1 MDYTLSEIVKHKNNI
16 SNLSIKLINTLETN
30 QEIFISEEL
39 IKETQ
44 FLLSLLNIKKKL
56 IVGQNFAN
64 NNMNFNPMQ
73 NQINTSN
80 NNQFQQMMPPK
91 QIIST
96 FNNNVQDS
104 LKDKMALRFRSS
116 FPVES
121 EIVIICSPVVKFQ
134 MYLRNVRKR
143 PILMIIKIKKNLY
156 IVLDILIL

>member
-16 SNLSIKLINTLETN
+16 SNLSIKLINILETN

-73 NQINTSN
+73 N
-80 NNQFQQMMPPK
+80 
-91 QIIST
+91 
-96 FNNNVQDS
+96 
-104 LKDKMALRFRSS
+104 
-116 FPVES
+116 
-121 EIVIICSPVVKFQ
+121 
-134 MYLRNVRKR
+134 
-143 PILMIIKIKKNLY
+143 
-156 IVLDILIL
+156 